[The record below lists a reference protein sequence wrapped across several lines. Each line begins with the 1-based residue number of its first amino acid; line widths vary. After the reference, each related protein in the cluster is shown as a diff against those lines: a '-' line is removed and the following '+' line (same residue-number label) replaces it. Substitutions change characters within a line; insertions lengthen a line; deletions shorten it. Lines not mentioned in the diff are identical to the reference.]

1 MGNQQQGSAGGGSQ
15 AVGGG
20 GYSASPSAPRLPL
33 KQQEPMPLK
42 AEVERRFDDL
52 LVSDG
57 GNGQGAVY
65 GRRGSAG
72 VVSIWT
78 VTVVSCPPSNSS
90 LVSFGLFVT

>member
-15 AVGGG
+15 AVGG

-42 AEVERRFDDL
+42 TEVERRFDDL
-52 LVSDG
+52 LVSDDG
-57 GNGQGAVY
+57 SGQGAVY

-72 VVSIWT
+72 VASIWT
-78 VTVVSCPPSNSS
+78 VTVVSCPSSDSS